1 MKFAFISLAL
11 GGLLKKILL
20 RFMSENFPCVISE
33 EFYETPH
40 FFSYFHKN
48 LMFIFMYGV
57 QVCSNITNLHAF
69 QLSQHY
75 LAKDA
80 VFSTLY
86 ILSTFVKD

>member
-1 MKFAFISLAL
+1 
-11 GGLLKKILL
+11 
-20 RFMSENFPCVISE
+20 
-33 EFYETPH
+33 
-40 FFSYFHKN
+40 
-48 LMFIFMYGV
+48 MFIFMYGV